1 MRISYAITV
10 ADEVVEFTRL
20 IEFLKEHVKSEE
32 DEIVILVDQGKASE
46 AIYKVLNTLTLESGF
61 PINTTIRVEKFGG
74 DFADWKNKLNSICIG
89 DWIFQLDA
97 DEVPSEA
104 LVDNLHQILETTTAE
119 AIAVPRKNIVEGITT
134 QDIQEWGWVVR
145 PEGINWPDYQWR
157 LYRNDTRIRWVGKVH
172 EVIRGY
178 KVYAYIPS
186 NQIIYQL
193 NHFKNIEKQ
202 RTQNRFYKELMHDR
216 F

>member
-46 AIYKVLNTLTLESGF
+46 AIYKVLNTLTSESGF

-97 DEVPSEA
+97 DEVPGEQLFRGCDLLSA
-104 LVDNLHQILETTTAE
+104 SDFGDNHSRGNRCSSKKHSRRYHNSRYPGVGMGCSARGNQLARL
-119 AIAVPRKNIVEGITT
+119 PVE
-134 QDIQEWGWVVR
+134 VV
-145 PEGINWPDYQWR
+145 
-157 LYRNDTRIRWVGKVH
+157 
-172 EVIRGY
+172 
-178 KVYAYIPS
+178 
-186 NQIIYQL
+186 
-193 NHFKNIEKQ
+193 
-202 RTQNRFYKELMHDR
+202 
-216 F
+216 